1 MVDPYYKRRL
11 DPFIF
16 ARKPTE
22 THEAFMTSSDSP
34 KTAEKNVLRQP
45 GHVKHES
52 GTVERILAAAETVFA
67 DKGLYGARID
77 DIAALAGVNKSM
89 LYYHIGNKERIY
101 EVILHRHFKKIADA
115 LENALKDCEDP
126 IEGLRIVADIH
137 AAMFDSEDKTP
148 RTVAHELAGGSRHM
162 TRTILDEYVRIH
174 SFTASIARRGI
185 ESGLFRD
192 VDPSKINIMITGTL
206 LVMSINASFRT
217 LLAQRMDQ
225 PPATMPSIDDMAE
238 FLMDVILKYLTLND
252 STS

>member
-1 MVDPYYKRRL
+1 
-11 DPFIF
+11 
-16 ARKPTE
+16 
-22 THEAFMTSSDSP
+22 
-34 KTAEKNVLRQP
+34 VLRQL
-45 GHVKHES
+45 GSIDSES
-52 GTVERILAAAETVFA
+52 GTVKRILAAAETVFA
-67 DKGLYGARID
+67 EKGFLGARID
-77 DIAALAGVNKSM
+77 DIAVLADVNKSM

-126 IEGLRIVADIH
+126 IEGLRTVVDIH
-137 AAMFDSEDKTP
+137 AAMFDSADKTP

-162 TRTILDEYVRIH
+162 TRTILDEYVRIN
-174 SFTASIARRGI
+174 SFTASIVRKGV

-192 VDPSKINIMITGTL
+192 VDPSKIHIMLAGTL
-206 LVMSINASFRT
+206 LVMAINASFRT

>member
-1 MVDPYYKRRL
+1 M
-11 DPFIF
+11 
-16 ARKPTE
+16 
-22 THEAFMTSSDSP
+22 
-34 KTAEKNVLRQP
+34 LRQL
-45 GHVKHES
+45 GSIDSES
-52 GTVERILAAAETVFA
+52 GTVKRILAAAETVFA
-67 DKGLYGARID
+67 EKGFLGARID
-77 DIAALAGVNKSM
+77 DIAVLADVNKSM

-126 IEGLRIVADIH
+126 IEGLRIVVDIH

-162 TRTILDEYVRIH
+162 TRTILDEYVRIN
-174 SFTASIARRGI
+174 SFTASIVRKGV

-192 VDPSKINIMITGTL
+192 VDPSKIHIMLAGTL
-206 LVMSINASFRT
+206 LVMAINASFRT

>member
-1 MVDPYYKRRL
+1 MK
-11 DPFIF
+11 
-16 ARKPTE
+16 
-22 THEAFMTSSDSP
+22 SSESS
-34 KTAEKNVLRQP
+34 KKMEKNVLRRP
-45 GHVKHES
+45 GNVNHKSE
-52 GTVERILAAAETVFA
+52 TVERILAAAETVFA

-126 IEGLRIVADIH
+126 IEGLRTVVDIH
-137 AAMFDSEDKTP
+137 AAMFDSADKTP

-162 TRTILDEYVRIH
+162 TRTILDEYVRIN
-174 SFTASIARRGI
+174 SFTASIVRKGV

-192 VDPSKINIMITGTL
+192 VDPSKIHIMLAGTL
-206 LVMSINASFRT
+206 LVMAINASFRT

>member
-1 MVDPYYKRRL
+1 M
-11 DPFIF
+11 
-16 ARKPTE
+16 
-22 THEAFMTSSDSP
+22 
-34 KTAEKNVLRQP
+34 LRQL
-45 GHVKHES
+45 GSIDSES
-52 GTVERILAAAETVFA
+52 GTVKRILAAAETVFA
-67 DKGLYGARID
+67 EKGFLGARID
-77 DIAALAGVNKSM
+77 DIAVLADVNKSM

-126 IEGLRIVADIH
+126 IEGLRTVVDIH
-137 AAMFDSEDKTP
+137 AAMFDSADKTP

-162 TRTILDEYVRIH
+162 TRTILDEYVRIN
-174 SFTASIARRGI
+174 SFTASIVRKGV

-192 VDPSKINIMITGTL
+192 VDPSKIHIMLAGTL
-206 LVMSINASFRT
+206 LVMAINASFRT

>member
-1 MVDPYYKRRL
+1 M
-11 DPFIF
+11 
-16 ARKPTE
+16 
-22 THEAFMTSSDSP
+22 
-34 KTAEKNVLRQP
+34 LRQL
-45 GHVKHES
+45 GSIDSES
-52 GTVERILAAAETVFA
+52 GTVKRILAAAETVFA
-67 DKGLYGARID
+67 EKGFLGARID
-77 DIAALAGVNKSM
+77 DIAVLADVNKSM

-126 IEGLRIVADIH
+126 IEGLRTVVDIH
-137 AAMFDSEDKTP
+137 AAMFDSADKTP

-162 TRTILDEYVRIH
+162 TRTILDEYVRIN
-174 SFTASIARRGI
+174 SFTASIVRKGV
-185 ESGLFRD
+185 ESGLFRV
-192 VDPSKINIMITGTL
+192 VDPSKIHIMLAGTL
-206 LVMSINASFRT
+206 LVMAINASFRT

>member
-1 MVDPYYKRRL
+1 M
-11 DPFIF
+11 
-16 ARKPTE
+16 
-22 THEAFMTSSDSP
+22 
-34 KTAEKNVLRQP
+34 LRQL
-45 GHVKHES
+45 GSIDSES
-52 GTVERILAAAETVFA
+52 GTVKRILAAAETVFA
-67 DKGLYGARID
+67 EKGFLGARID
-77 DIAALAGVNKSM
+77 DIAVLADVNKSM

-162 TRTILDEYVRIH
+162 TRTILDEYVRIN
-174 SFTASIARRGI
+174 SFTASIVRKGV

-192 VDPSKINIMITGTL
+192 VDPSKIHIMLAGTL
-206 LVMSINASFRT
+206 LVMAINASFRT